1 MCGRAT
7 HRAALGNCVTQIAR
21 PRLPFSVGDRKA
33 YRVLA
38 DNTDAKSVEQQP
50 TEPISAKKSQPSTIF
65 LKRGEC
71 SMGWL
76 VIT

>member
-1 MCGRAT
+1 MQDGPVMCGRAT

-38 DNTDAKSVEQQP
+38 DKVVGTS
-50 TEPISAKKSQPSTIF
+50 SAELAAYVTAEIPKWAALARQAGVKP
-65 LKRGEC
+65 E
-71 SMGWL
+71 
-76 VIT
+76 